1 MIERSA
7 SALFFCAL
15 VANCANF
22 FAYVKNLLYL
32 CGRKGF
38 DTKHKDMIITT
49 TPTIEGHTI
58 KEYKG
63 LVSGEVIFGMNFLK
77 DIGASLRDFFGGRTS
92 LYEQDMLEERETAQ
106 KEMAERAR
114 QMGAN
119 AIIGVSFG
127 YETMGQA
134 NGMIMISI
142 SGTAVVID

>member
-1 MIERSA
+1 
-7 SALFFCAL
+7 
-15 VANCANF
+15 
-22 FAYVKNLLYL
+22 
-32 CGRKGF
+32 
-38 DTKHKDMIITT
+38 
-49 TPTIEGHTI
+49 
-58 KEYKG
+58 
-63 LVSGEVIFGMNFLK
+63 
-77 DIGASLRDFFGGRTS
+77 
-92 LYEQDMLEERETAQ
+92 MLEARETAQ